1 MKKSQK
7 INIFTTF
14 SDAEESN
21 AQKAANQSPLDRI
34 KETVNLILR
43 VYPINENNSNNHRIY
58 FDRE

>member
-1 MKKSQK
+1 MKNSQK
-7 INIFTTF
+7 INIFKTF

-21 AQKAANQSPLDRI
+21 AQKAVNQSPLDRI
-34 KETVNLILR
+34 KETVQLILR